1 MFSTSVGQPTT
12 RIPMGLTQAVLLDAR
27 LSARTFVPAIENS
40 ADLGL
45 YFYDETAVSDH
56 YLRAGTLSVTVL
68 ERGTASLDT
77 ETFWSFEDAGQFV
90 GVIEDRQGTK
100 IGCIEGLR
108 GSNIHLY
115 PNHSGDF
122 VS

>member
-1 MFSTSVGQPTT
+1 M
-12 RIPMGLTQAVLLDAR
+12 
-27 LSARTFVPAIENS
+27 
-40 ADLGL
+40 

-108 GSNIHLY
+108 GGNIHLH